1 MTLQMPPIDAHAH
14 VHLAV
19 NPDDLQGLGAVVF
32 AVTGERAEWPTAIA
46 RSDPMA
52 LWGIGCHPGLAE
64 AVESF
69 SADAFTEALQS
80 ADLVGE
86 VGLDGRS
93 PAPMPAQREVFRAIL
108 EAVHASPRPIT
119 VHSRFAAKQI
129 LDELESCAQ
138 TGAVLHWW
146 RGSAAETERAIEL
159 GCFFSLNGAEAAK
172 PKMID
177 RLPPTHVLTETDY
190 PHTQRSDRNATRPA
204 AVDTIERALEQ
215 IWGVDRAG
223 VREQLWRNLE
233 TLLRQTGCLDR
244 APLGVQREMLSQ
256 HTAAGELQAH
266 TQSAVAFTDKVNAV
280 LSDFVATYP
289 RLADRAAATSQCR
302 IASTALLERLS
313 AAGLPARL
321 TWVRGHRVTPT
332 EASREA
338 LAADRHVV
346 VRTANGFVDVARRQ
360 FEPASEHPR
369 IYESEAELA
378 QDWIEIDDGPAD
390 GGVEDERW
398 RPLTWSATVDR
409 SKGGA
414 SSRFASHSERH

>member
-1 MTLQMPPIDAHAH
+1 MTLQLPPIDAHAH

-19 NPDDLQGLGAVVF
+19 KPDDLQGLGAVVF
-32 AVTGERAEWPTAIA
+32 AVTGERAEWQKAIA

-93 PAPMPAQREVFRAIL
+93 PAPMPAQREAFRAIL

-119 VHSRFAAKQI
+119 VHSRSAAKQV

-159 GCFFSLNGAEAAK
+159 GCFFSLNGAEAAE
-172 PKMID
+172 PKVID
-177 RLPPTHVLTETDY
+177 RLPPTNVLTETDY
-190 PHTQRSDRNATRPA
+190 PHSQRSDRNATRPA

-215 IWGVDRAG
+215 SWGVDRAG

-244 APLGVQREMLSQ
+244 VPLGIQREMLSQ
-256 HTAAGELQAH
+256 HPAVSDLQAR
-266 TQSAVAFTDKVNAV
+266 TQSAGAFAGQVKEV

-289 RLADRAAATSQCR
+289 GLDRAAATSQCR
-302 IASTALLERLS
+302 IASTALVERLL

-332 EASREA
+332 EASRVA

-360 FEPASEHPR
+360 FDPASEHPR

-398 RPLTWSATVDR
+398 RTLTWSAAVDR
-409 SKGGA
+409 AKGGA
-414 SSRFASHSERH
+414 SSRFSSHSERN